1 MNFFD
6 KNIEALKKINLKLA
20 EDIINSAESSDYSS
34 DTEISKTGH
43 SLPLL
48 KNGKLLHSKYDPAKE
63 ASRFFTGNENFVLF
77 CGLGAGIH
85 IEFFLNNFQ
94 LKHCAVTEASFS
106 NFKSLFKLIDF
117 SRLILNNNLS
127 FLPPLESENFEKEF
141 INTYI
146 PVIHGN
152 FEIRILRPWEDFYKD
167 KTKKFENK
175 IQTSLEKIQA
185 DISTQAAFGKI
196 WMRNIMQNLKTA
208 SLINPIIPKTDP
220 CKKAYVLGAGPGL
233 EPALENIKKYR
244 DSLVLFASDT
254 AFPVLNSAG
263 IEADFFVSMDPQNIS
278 YSHCFKPFTQNAVGI
293 FDLCSN
299 PILAREF
306 LKNGN
311 SFFFTKS
318 AHPFA
323 QYASFFSPFPYMETS
338 SGTVAL
344 AARSAALS
352 LGFEDLE
359 FLGLDFAY
367 TEGKAYANGTYLSNQ
382 FEKSSFKTSSLETK
396 FCELMFRTEVKK
408 TEKNGKITYTTALL
422 DGYKDFFE
430 AAINLNSAAHSPCRS
445 ATPQWKNEE
454 FSIFPYEDFISRLK
468 KSALKDKKMLTTAL
482 LPYFAYLSKRLSKN
496 MSDFADLELVL
507 SQILEYTVS

>member
-6 KNIEALKKINLKLA
+6 KNIEALKRINLKLA
-20 EDIINSAESSDYSS
+20 EDIINSTESSDYASN
-34 DTEISKTGH
+34 TEIAKTGLT
-43 SLPLL
+43 LPLL
-48 KNGKLLHSKYDPAKE
+48 KNGKLLHSKYDPIKE

-85 IEFFLNNFQ
+85 IECFLNNFK
-94 LKHCAVTEASFS
+94 LKYCAITEASFA
-106 NFKSLFKLIDF
+106 NFKSLFKIIDF
-117 SRLILNNNLS
+117 SHLILNKNLS

-146 PVIHGN
+146 PAIYGN
-152 FEIRILRPWEDFYKD
+152 FEIKILRPWEEFYKD
-167 KTKKFENK
+167 KIPKFEKK
-175 IQTSLEKIQA
+175 IRASLENIQA

-196 WMRNIMQNLKTA
+196 WMRNIMHNLKTA
-208 SLINPIIPKTDP
+208 SIILPAIPKIDTD
-220 CKKAYVLGAGPGL
+220 KKACILGAGPGL
-233 EPALENIKKYR
+233 EPALENIKRYR
-244 DSLVLFASDT
+244 NSFVLFASDT
-254 AFPVLNSAG
+254 AFPILIKAG

-278 YSHCFKPFTQNAVGI
+278 YAHCFRPFPQKTVGI

-318 AHPFA
+318 AHPFV
-323 QYASFFSPFPYMETS
+323 QYASLFSPFPYMETS

-352 LGFEDLE
+352 LGFKDLE

-367 TEGKAYANGTYLSNQ
+367 TAGKAYANGTYLSNQ
-382 FEKSSFKTSSLETK
+382 FEKRAYKTSPLETK
-396 FCELMFRTEVKK
+396 FCDLMFRTEVKK
-408 TEKNGKITYTTALL
+408 TEKNGKITYSTTLL
-422 DGYKDFFE
+422 EGYKTFFKKE
-430 AAINLNSAAHSPCRS
+430 ISLNSADYK
-445 ATPQWKNEE
+445 WKKEE
-454 FSIFPYEDFISRLK
+454 FAIFPYADFISHLK
-468 KSALKDKKMLTTAL
+468 KSVHNDKKMLTTAL

-496 MSDFADLELVL
+496 ISDFADLELVL